1 MDARGIEVAIS
12 FTQNFLDAAS
22 AAITSHRPLL
32 ESLREI
38 NVKFLVALQEAAK
51 DPTFRDGPDL
61 GGMAPHFKSLCR
73 DTIHRVSRFPF
84 LLIDLGLS
92 EIHPS
97 ATPTSLLKRLNEVR
111 DQESSLPL
119 LRTEHIA
126 LARSALVLGWHAA
139 RTDVGAT
146 LLLFGFAPT
155 VAVEMAALALHEVE
169 SLAPSCVTPLRLRWK
184 HQPQLWQQI
193 LTPAAYS
200 SVDTVRGFVMHA
212 VQLTATTHLK

>member
-1 MDARGIEVAIS
+1 MATPS
-12 FTQNFLDAAS
+12 TQDFLDAAS

-38 NVKFLVALQEAAK
+38 NVKFLVALQEAAR

-61 GGMAPHFKSLCR
+61 GGMGPLFESLDR
-73 DTIHRVSRFPF
+73 DTIRRVSRFPF
-84 LLIDLGLS
+84 LLMDLGLS
-92 EIHPS
+92 EFHPS
-97 ATPTSLLKRLNEVR
+97 GCPISLLERSNEVR
-111 DQESSLPL
+111 DQESSFPP

-126 LARSALVLGWHAA
+126 LARAALVLGWHAA

-146 LLLFGFAPT
+146 LLLFGFAPSI
-155 VAVEMAALALHEVE
+155 ASEMAALALHEVE
-169 SLAPSCVTPLRLRWK
+169 ALAPSCVTPLRLRWK
-184 HQPQLWQQI
+184 HQPLLWQQI